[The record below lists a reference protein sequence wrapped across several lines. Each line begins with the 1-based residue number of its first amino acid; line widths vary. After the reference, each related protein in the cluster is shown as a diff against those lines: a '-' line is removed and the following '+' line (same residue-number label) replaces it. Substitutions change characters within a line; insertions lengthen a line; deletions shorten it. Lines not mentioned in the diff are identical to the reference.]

1 MKLLQL
7 GNSKLKNQ
15 YMFNIIT
22 SKEVCGRQCPG
33 CYSLREQIRF
43 PTSVVSA
50 REARYKASLSE
61 TFTADIIKEINGI
74 RKPFKAVRL
83 HASGEFYS
91 QDYIDK
97 WVSIATQLPSIQF
110 YAFTKRLKDF
120 DFTALMALPNVVII
134 NSLAFG
140 GLNYAPLAKL
150 DQSKPICPDTLGK
163 AQCGI
168 SCSYCW
174 TKEAQHNGVQFVQ
187 H

>member
-1 MKLLQL
+1 MKLLKYQ
-7 GNSKLKNQ
+7 NVKLRDQ
-15 YMFNIIT
+15 FIFT
-22 SKEVCGRQCPG
+22 LPASKEVCGRQCPG

-43 PTSVVSA
+43 PTSVVLA
-50 REARYKASLSE
+50 REARYKASLSD
-61 TFTADIIKEINGI
+61 TFTSDIIKEINGI
-74 RKPFKAVRL
+74 RKPFKAIRL

-120 DFTALMALPNVVII
+120 DFTALMALSNVVII

-174 TKEAQHNGVQFVQ
+174 TKEAQHNGIQFVQ